1 MRTRLVQTA
10 LRGLALAQIRHVEP
24 VPLRTAPPPI
34 AKIYRHLELQFG
46 ILAPPI
52 ALHSPAPDVLA
63 ASWLMLCAALLER
76 GALSRREKEAVAAT
90 VSAGNTC
97 PYCVAMHDPR
107 LGGLVA
113 DADWA
118 AIAQGRPESIADPQ
132 VRAIALW
139 ARDQARTQESAVS
152 PFTAPQAPEA
162 IGTVVLFHYVNRMA
176 NVFLTDLPLPPGV
189 PARAMGVVAPVLLWL
204 TRSPSRPAAEPGAAL
219 DLLPEAPLPA
229 DLSWAQGNPALAQGF
244 ARAIAAVETA
254 AARSVPQAVRELVR
268 SELDAWDGEPRGLS
282 RAWATTAAQA
292 VAPDER
298 PAARLGLLAAMASYQ
313 VDDADVAAFKAGRQA
328 DRELVELV
336 SWASLE
342 AARRAGARVSAS
354 PRPHSSI

>member
-1 MRTRLVQTA
+1 MRTRIVRTA

-24 VPLRTAPPPI
+24 VPLRSAPPPV
-34 AKIYRHLELQFG
+34 AKIYRDLELQFG

-52 ALHSPAPDVLA
+52 ALHSPAPDLLT

-76 GALSRREKEAVAAT
+76 GELSRLEKEAVAAT
-90 VSAGNTC
+90 VSAANTC

-113 DADWA
+113 EADWA
-118 AIAQGRPESIADPQ
+118 AIAQGRPESIADPR
-132 VRAIALW
+132 VRAITLW
-139 ARDQARTQESAVS
+139 AGVQAPTQESAVS
-152 PFTAPQAPEA
+152 PFTAAQTPEA

-204 TRSPSRPAAEPGAAL
+204 TRSPSRPPAEPGAAL
-219 DLLPEAPLPA
+219 GLLPEAPLPP
-229 DLSWAQGNPALAQGF
+229 DLSWAQDNPALAQGF
-244 ARAIAAVETA
+244 ARSVAAIETA
-254 AARSVPQAVRELVR
+254 AQRSVPPAVRELVR
-268 SELDAWDGEPRGLS
+268 AELDAWDARPRGLS
-282 RAWATTAAQA
+282 RAWATEAAQA

-298 PAARLGLLAAMASYQ
+298 PAVRLGLLAAMASYQ
-313 VDDADVAAFKAGRQA
+313 VDDADVAAFKAGGRA
-328 DRELVELV
+328 DGELVELV

-342 AARRAGARVSAS
+342 AARRAGARLSVQPSEA
-354 PRPHSSI
+354 